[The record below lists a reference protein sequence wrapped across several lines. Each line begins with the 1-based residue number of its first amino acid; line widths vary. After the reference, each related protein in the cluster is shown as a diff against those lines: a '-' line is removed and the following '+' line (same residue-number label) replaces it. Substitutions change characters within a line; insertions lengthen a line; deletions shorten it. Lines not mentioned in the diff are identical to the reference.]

1 LGDDLENALGEV
13 ELIKEAMPAFDRE
26 AFLAGRQSP
35 GFLVQQSIILVCEK
49 FLIPSLNSTITG
61 RSQSFATRS

>member
-1 LGDDLENALGEV
+1 MEHRDWDSPKAGDWVADLENALAEV

-35 GFLVQQSIILVCEK
+35 VFFGSAIK
-49 FLIPSLNSTITG
+49 KS
-61 RSQSFATRS
+61 